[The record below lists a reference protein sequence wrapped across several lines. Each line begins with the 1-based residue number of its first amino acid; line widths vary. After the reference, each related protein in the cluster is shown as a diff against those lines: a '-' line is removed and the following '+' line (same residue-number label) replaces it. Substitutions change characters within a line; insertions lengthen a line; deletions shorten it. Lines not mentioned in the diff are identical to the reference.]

1 MKFRPLHDRVLLRR
15 SVAETKTAGGIILPE
30 TAQEKST
37 QAEVVAVGSGAR
49 DEAGKLIALDV
60 QVGDLVLIS
69 KWGGNEITIDG
80 EELLIV
86 KESDIMGVVEG
97 GATAKAA

>member
-15 SVAETKTAGGIILPE
+15 SVAEAKTAGGILLPE
-30 TAQEKST
+30 MAQEKST
-37 QAEVVAVGSGAR
+37 QAEVVAVGSGTHN
-49 DEAGKLIALDV
+49 EAGKLIALDV

-86 KESDIMGVVEG
+86 KESDIMGIVEG
-97 GATAKAA
+97 GTTAKAA